1 MHVSDN
7 LKRRYSLNK
16 HHERRYKKDKVLQT
30 SSLKSQHNSNPIS
43 TPKVIRINT
52 YKCSSIK
59 IRSFRVV

>member
-16 HHERRYKKDKVLQT
+16 HHERRYKKDIVLQT
-30 SSLKSQHNSNPIS
+30 SSLKSHHNSNPIS
-43 TPKVIRINT
+43 TPKVIRINR